1 MWLSDEQ
8 QRVWRNYLTMV
19 GRLQV
24 AMGRQLQEDC
34 GLSLA
39 DYDVLVALDDRCPL
53 RMREL
58 GEVLGW
64 EQSRLSHQLRRMR
77 ERELLTR
84 EGRDD
89 DRRGA
94 NVDLTAVGRAAL
106 AAAAPGH
113 AELVRTIVFDGMSAA
128 ELRALESLTERVLGG
143 ATRGVL
149 ESMTVPVL
157 MSH

>member
-8 QRVWRNYLTMV
+8 QRVWRNYLRMV
-19 GRLQV
+19 GKLQV
-24 AMGRQLQEDC
+24 AMNRQLQDSC

-39 DYDVLVALDDRCPL
+39 DYDVLVALDERCPI
-53 RMREL
+53 RMSEL
-58 GEVLGW
+58 GDVLGW

-77 ERELLTR
+77 DRGLLTR

-94 NVDLTAVGRAAL
+94 NVDLTDGGRAAL

-113 AELVRTIVFDGMSAA
+113 AELVRSVVFDGMGAG
-128 ELRALESLTERVLGG
+128 ELRALGSLTGRVLARLG
-143 ATRGVL
+143 
-149 ESMTVPVL
+149 
-157 MSH
+157 

>member
-1 MWLSDEQ
+1 MWLSDDQ
-8 QRVWRNYLTMV
+8 QQVWRNYLAMV

-24 AMGRQLQEDC
+24 AMSRQLQEDC

-39 DYDVLVALDDRCPL
+39 DYDVLVALDERCPL
-53 RMREL
+53 RVRDL
-58 GEVLGW
+58 GDVLGW

-77 ERELLTR
+77 GRGLLIRESSN
-84 EGRDD
+84 D

-113 AELVRTIVFDGMSAA
+113 VELVRATVFDGMSAD
-128 ELRALESLTERVLGG
+128 ELRALESLTERVLGRLG
-143 ATRGVL
+143 
-149 ESMTVPVL
+149 
-157 MSH
+157 

>member
-8 QRVWRNYLTMV
+8 QQVWRDYLTMV

-24 AMGRQLQEDC
+24 AMSRQLQEDC

-58 GEVLGW
+58 GDVLGW

-77 ERELLTR
+77 DRGLVTR

-94 NVDLTAVGRAAL
+94 NVDLTAGGRAAL

-113 AELVRTIVFDGMSAA
+113 AELVRATVFDGMRCRRTAGA
-128 ELRALESLTERVLGG
+128 GIADRAGAGRRLG
-143 ATRGVL
+143 
-149 ESMTVPVL
+149 
-157 MSH
+157 

>member
-113 AELVRTIVFDGMSAA
+113 AELVRTIVLDGMSAA
-128 ELRALESLTERVLGG
+128 ELRALESLTERVLGRLSSG
-143 ATRGVL
+143 
-149 ESMTVPVL
+149 
-157 MSH
+157 